1 MRQNIILLLIFSL
14 LFNAC
19 SKKSGQP
26 ASENT
31 LFTYANSSYE
41 LDYSK
46 IDEASGLD
54 AGIVNKGKF
63 WTHNDSAGDPEV
75 YLIDSLGK
83 HVGTVVLKGLVNR
96 DWEDLTVGTGPEKGK
111 SYVYIAEIGDNNS
124 VHDVK
129 YIYRFEE
136 PLLQQDQV
144 LTIIDIDTIAFQ
156 FDDGKRDSEALM
168 IDDVTSD
175 LYVFS
180 KREKQISLYSLPFPQ
195 RTDTFLIAAK
205 QLTMPL
211 TQIVAADF
219 NAVTGEVLL
228 KNYDS
233 VYYWK
238 RNEAESIV
246 ELLRNKA
253 KTLPYEP
260 EPQGE
265 SICFDRYGKGYY
277 TVSEEAK
284 GVKPALLFY
293 KRNRINE
300 NPK

>member
-1 MRQNIILLLIFSL
+1 MRQNIIQLILVSF
-14 LFNAC
+14 LFTAC
-19 SKKSGQP
+19 GKKSEQS
-26 ASENT
+26 ASDNT
-31 LFTYANSSYE
+31 LFTNANSSHL

-83 HVGTVVLKGLVNR
+83 HVGTAVLVGLVNR
-96 DWEDLTVGTGPEKGK
+96 DWEDITIGAGPEKGK
-111 SYVYIAEIGDNNS
+111 SYIYIAEIGDNNA
-124 VHDVK
+124 VHNVK

-136 PLLQQDQV
+136 PLLKQNQV
-144 LTIIDIDTIAFQ
+144 LDITAIDTIAFQ

-168 IDDVTSD
+168 VDDETSD
-175 LYVFS
+175 LYIFS
-180 KREKQISLYSLPFPQ
+180 KREKQISMYTLPYPQ
-195 RTDTFLIAAK
+195 RTDTFLIASK

-219 NAVTGEVLL
+219 DAVTGEILL

-233 VYYWK
+233 VYYWR
-238 RNEAESIV
+238 RNEGESIV

-265 SICFDRYGKGYY
+265 AICFDPYGRGYF
-277 TVSEEAK
+277 TVSEAAK
-284 GVKPALLFY
+284 GIKPALLFY
-293 KRNRINE
+293 KRN
-300 NPK
+300 

>member
-1 MRQNIILLLIFSL
+1 MRQDILLFFTLLILFS
-14 LFNAC
+14 AC
-19 SKKSGQP
+19 TKKQEETRG
-26 ASENT
+26 
-31 LFTYANSSYE
+31 LFTTANSAHNLNYK
-41 LDYSK
+41 K

-83 HVGTVVLKGLVNR
+83 RVGTVVLEGLVNR
-96 DWEDLTVGTGPEKGK
+96 DWEDITVGTGPVKGK
-111 SYVYIAEIGDNNS
+111 SYVYIAEIGDNNAIY
-124 VHDVK
+124 DVK

-144 LTIIDIDTIAFQ
+144 LIITAIDTLAFQ

-175 LYVFS
+175 LYIFS
-180 KREKQISLYSLPFPQ
+180 KREKQISLYTLPFPQ
-195 RTDTFLIAAK
+195 RTDTFLIATK
-205 QLTMPL
+205 QLTLPL

-219 NAVTGEVLL
+219 NVVTGEVLL

-238 RNEAESIV
+238 RKEAESIV
-246 ELLRNKA
+246 DLLRNKA
-253 KTLPYEP
+253 QTLPYEP

-265 SICFDRYGKGYY
+265 SICFDSHGQGYY
-277 TVSEEAK
+277 TVSEAAK
-284 GVKPALLFY
+284 GIKPALLFY
-293 KRNRINE
+293 KRN
-300 NPK
+300 